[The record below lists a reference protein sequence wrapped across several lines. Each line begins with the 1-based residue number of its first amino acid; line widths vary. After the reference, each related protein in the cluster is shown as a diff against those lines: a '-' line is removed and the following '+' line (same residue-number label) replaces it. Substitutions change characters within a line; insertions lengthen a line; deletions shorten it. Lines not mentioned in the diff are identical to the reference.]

1 MAREP
6 LSIILRLFAVT
17 PRESGLLGLAVA
29 RGVGTAASGISLVAH
44 TREYSRKTLAS
55 PACREIVV
63 STHDEADEMEAPVVE
78 KPVRENAVLTSADL
92 SAAEIVPAVTQAYVS
107 NESRLRFF
115 TAEERARLG
124 RGGAADGSGSA
135 VSAEPAFPAAP
146 PSEEPAADGAAEGP
160 ESAAG
165 LMSDAVGQAAVGS
178 AAAQTSEAAG
188 RIGPGSPPGFRELT
202 ALIEASA
209 ADPDVIIPGVEE
221 MRGYSV
227 TPEFFDAWGIR
238 AAAGSL
244 FSRADMEGNSA
255 LVVLGSKAAELVLGN
270 AASPFSGPAS
280 ESAVSS
286 LVGRKLLA
294 MDGYRT
300 IIGILE
306 PTGDAAYDERF
317 FEPWQ
322 DPSAGRGR
330 GFFRPPAMNTQL
342 RVAVGDPW
350 RLDETA
356 VLLAQWF
363 EREYGEGQIVISNP
377 RAEAAR
383 LVRRN
388 TGIGSLILFLSLSG
402 LFIAAVNVSNML
414 VSRALRM
421 RRYVGILMALGSPR
435 KGIRSLFAAE
445 ALLIAVSG
453 SILGTILALP
463 LSASMRG
470 ALGIGSGSS
479 FPILAGA
486 MLSWGLVLLV
496 SLLPARRYGRIDP
509 AEAMRDL

>member
-1 MAREP
+1 MKSRGKV
-6 LSIILRLFAVT
+6 LGIV
-17 PRESGLLGLAVA
+17 LLVLAVA
-29 RGVGTAASGISLVAH
+29 LGVGTAASGISLVAH

-115 TAEERARLG
+115 TAEEKARLG

-227 TPEFFDAWGIR
+227 TR
-238 AAAGSL
+238 
-244 FSRADMEGNSA
+244 
-255 LVVLGSKAAELVLGN
+255 
-270 AASPFSGPAS
+270 
-280 ESAVSS
+280 SS
-286 LVGRKLLA
+286 LTPG
-294 MDGYRT
+294 
-300 IIGILE
+300 
-306 PTGDAAYDERF
+306 
-317 FEPWQ
+317 
-322 DPSAGRGR
+322 
-330 GFFRPPAMNTQL
+330 
-342 RVAVGDPW
+342 
-350 RLDETA
+350 
-356 VLLAQWF
+356 
-363 EREYGEGQIVISNP
+363 EYGP
-377 RAEAAR
+377 RPGASSPAR
-383 LVRRN
+383 TWRGTAPSSFLVRRQRN
-388 TGIGSLILFLSLSG
+388 SSWGTPPRHSPGRHRSQRFHRSSAESSSPWTATGPSSES
-402 LFIAAVNVSNML
+402 S
-414 VSRALRM
+414 SRLETRPM
-421 RRYVGILMALGSPR
+421 
-435 KGIRSLFAAE
+435 
-445 ALLIAVSG
+445 
-453 SILGTILALP
+453 T
-463 LSASMRG
+463 
-470 ALGIGSGSS
+470 SGSS
-479 FPILAGA
+479 NP
-486 MLSWGLVLLV
+486 
-496 SLLPARRYGRIDP
+496 GRIP
-509 AEAMRDL
+509 LREGAAAFSGLRP